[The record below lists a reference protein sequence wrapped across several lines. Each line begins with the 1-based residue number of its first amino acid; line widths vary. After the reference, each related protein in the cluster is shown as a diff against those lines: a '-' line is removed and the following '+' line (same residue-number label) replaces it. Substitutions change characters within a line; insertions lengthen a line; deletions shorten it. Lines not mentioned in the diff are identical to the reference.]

1 MTSVLVVDDQELVRA
16 GFRLILEAHGVD
28 VVGEAADGAEAVA
41 AVREL
46 RPDVVLMD
54 VRMPRM
60 DGIAATREVVA
71 MATEQ
76 RPVRVLVL
84 TTFDLDEHVY
94 AAVRAGASG
103 FLLKDVAPED
113 LVHAVRLIAR
123 GDAMLAPAVTRRL
136 LERFA
141 GAPAHSER
149 PVALRGLSER
159 ELEVVRLVARGLT
172 NAEAALELHLSEATV
187 KTYLS
192 RLMTK
197 LAVRDRVQVAVLA
210 YESGLVQPGQATS

>member
-1 MTSVLVVDDQELVRA
+1 
-16 GFRLILEAHGVD
+16 
-28 VVGEAADGAEAVA
+28 
-41 AVREL
+41 
-46 RPDVVLMD
+46 
-54 VRMPRM
+54 
-60 DGIAATREVVA
+60 
-71 MATEQ
+71 
-76 RPVRVLVL
+76 
-84 TTFDLDEHVY
+84 
-94 AAVRAGASG
+94 
-103 FLLKDVAPED
+103 
-113 LVHAVRLIAR
+113 
-123 GDAMLAPAVTRRL
+123 
-136 LERFA
+136 FA

-172 NAEAALELHLSEATV
+172 NAEAARELHLSEATV